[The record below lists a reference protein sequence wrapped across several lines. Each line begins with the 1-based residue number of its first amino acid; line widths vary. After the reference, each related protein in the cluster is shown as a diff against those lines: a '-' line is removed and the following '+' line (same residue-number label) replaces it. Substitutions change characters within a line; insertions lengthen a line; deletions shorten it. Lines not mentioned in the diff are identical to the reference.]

1 MFEYGLRTF
10 VSKKRRR
17 KAFLFVLSLVFQAG
31 KFLPASPHAN
41 VLEKVCRGRFF
52 FTSPS
57 PFFCFF
63 SYIGTAAR
71 HVREIGAAV
80 NGATGNVLQN
90 HPYYNKAMQ
99 VASQVERGAAAAA
112 EIGGD
117 IQNRLN

>member
-1 MFEYGLRTF
+1 MLMRTLGF
-10 VSKKRRR
+10 ASKMKPRVSR
-17 KAFLFVLSLVFQAG
+17 G
-31 KFLPASPHAN
+31 IGHA
-41 VLEKVCRGRFF
+41 VTATRH
-52 FTSPS
+52 
-57 PFFCFF
+57 
-63 SYIGTAAR
+63 IGTAAR

-99 VASQVERGAAAAA
+99 VVGQVERGAATAA